1 MKQFFSNSSGSPAGF
16 NHGRAVGRAWPAVIV
31 LAMAA
36 AGCSDE
42 TTPLPGSTAGSGGQL
57 TAGSGGAGVA
67 GSSGAATGGTLPGTS
82 GSAGMVG
89 TSGGGGTA
97 GSSGGTGGSSGGTGG
112 SGGGAGGAGG
122 TAGAGGSGGSEAGWV
137 SLFNGMNLEG
147 WTPSAG
153 HQALFAVTQLENEGV
168 IHVYPTQE
176 DQTTQPQAALRTTK
190 SFGSYVFQLEY
201 KWGTKRYSDR
211 KQTAR
216 DNGICFHICNDP
228 AKVWPDS
235 IEFQL
240 GAQAWPGDWVSG
252 NIFML
257 VDKTRAQWSYTSM
270 NGQEVFSPT
279 GTKKSIGAPMSYY
292 RALVAPPNQNKDEGW
307 NTIELTVHG
316 STDAEYKVNG
326 MVVNGLTDMECNEG
340 GTWKPLD
347 HGPIALQAEF
357 AEVYFRKIRI
367 KELP

>member
-1 MKQFFSNSSGSPAGF
+1 MKQFLSSSSGSPAGF
-16 NHGRAVGRAWPAVIV
+16 NPGRASQRAWPAVV
-31 LAMAA
+31 VMVMATA
-36 AGCSDE
+36 ACSDE
-42 TTPLPGSTAGSGGQL
+42 TTPLPGSTAGTGGQI
-57 TAGSGGAGVA
+57 TAGGGGSVGVA

-82 GSAGMVG
+82 GAAGSVG
-89 TSGGGGTA
+89 TSGGGA
-97 GSSGGTGGSSGGTGG
+97 GGSSGGAGG
-112 SGGGAGGAGG
+112 SSGGGAGGSSGGG
-122 TAGAGGSGGSEAGWV
+122 TGGAAGAGGSGGSDAGWV

-153 HQALFAVTQLENEGV
+153 HQAFFAVTQLENEGV

-176 DQTTQPQAALRTTK
+176 DQSTQPQASLRTTK
-190 SFGSYVFQLEY
+190 SFSKYVFQLEY